1 MIAPLI
7 VRDGKTTPEV
17 VLKVPELEIKFG
29 VDPKLLL
36 LAADKV
42 PAVILTEL
50 VKLFD
55 PLRVNVP
62 DPDLVMPPDPE
73 ITPNKFKLL
82 LTVAIIVEFAVTEIF
97 PSQLAPNPFDPWKV
111 PPFKTISLS
120 KAPELERSTR
130 KVPPLL
136 IVTEPDPT
144 NCLDR
149 TELSLKTLPLFI
161 IVPPL

>member
-1 MIAPLI
+1 M
-7 VRDGKTTPEV
+7 VKDGKTTPDV

-29 VDPKLLL
+29 VEPKLLL
-36 LAADKV
+36 WAADRV
-42 PAVILTEL
+42 PAVILTEP

-62 DPDLVMPPDPE
+62 DPDLVIPPDPE

-82 LTVAIIVEFAVTEIF
+82 VASIVEFAVTEIF

-120 KAPELERSTR
+120 KAPASDRSTHR
-130 KVPPLL
+130 VPLL
-136 IVTEPDPT
+136 LMVMAPEPI
-144 NCLDR
+144 NCLVR

>member
-1 MIAPLI
+1 MIAPLV

-97 PSQLAPNPFDPWKV
+97 PSQLAPNPFDP
-111 PPFKTISLS
+111 
-120 KAPELERSTR
+120 
-130 KVPPLL
+130 
-136 IVTEPDPT
+136 
-144 NCLDR
+144 
-149 TELSLKTLPLFI
+149 
-161 IVPPL
+161 